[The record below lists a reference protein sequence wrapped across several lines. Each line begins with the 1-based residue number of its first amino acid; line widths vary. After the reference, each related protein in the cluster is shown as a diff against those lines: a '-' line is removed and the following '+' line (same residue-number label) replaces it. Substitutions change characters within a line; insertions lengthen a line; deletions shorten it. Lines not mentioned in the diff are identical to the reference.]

1 MILRSIQLHPFAGIT
16 SRTFPFTEGLNVIY
30 GPNEEGKSTV
40 ANALKQVLFAD
51 TQLTAAR
58 KNEFLKNLL
67 PVAGGDTI
75 RITLEFTYN
84 GIDYTLKKQWGPAS
98 SSELSSTEGVLVA
111 NDAVQEKIMSMLPA
125 DAHIIRN
132 VLIAEQSQLAKAVEN
147 LGSETTSS
155 LEEQLRSSIIKG
167 GTVSATD
174 LDEAI
179 TEKCRELFGRW
190 DENTNRPEGGAA
202 RASLTN
208 QWKGGAGEIVTAWY
222 AMEQAKEDHRQVK
235 VYDDESNQLQTAIA
249 EKNKAIGDLEKP
261 LAEHKAAY
269 EAVNT
274 RIKLEGDIERYKAAL
289 ESFQEDAL
297 KWPEAELREKDLTQ
311 KLKEQEESIEKL
323 KEEKENADKKI
334 AAQVLLTRLEKL
346 NELKKLADQAQLSL
360 QAATEV
366 PSDKIKEAQEL
377 ENEIN
382 RYKDRING
390 QKLKLVIDS
399 SVDGEVSITHSRDQ
413 QENITLKKGDHQEK
427 QVLGSVSIDWQGLK
441 IAVLSA
447 NEDVKGLEAKI
458 TENQVKLESIWS
470 SYSVSTTAEL
480 INKAETYR
488 ILLSA
493 YDKANSGYLV
503 LLGSD
508 DPEQLKQKAEEAKQ
522 IPGARDVSVLEGLLE
537 QAVGTKGRISAELKA
552 LQGQVAAFVT
562 KYTSRTVL
570 DERRLK
576 GVGVLNTAEATLK
589 ELPALPAAFATAIE
603 FQNAYQQW
611 QEQLRQ
617 IKDNKQVNELA
628 LANLH
633 EPSLTL
639 TEASDKADWA
649 ERKFGELLE
658 QGKAYRRME
667 RIVKDI
673 LATADKD
680 AFLPLHERTK
690 YYLKKVSLGR
700 FDDIP
705 FDATKPKELKG
716 ATVALPVHLLSK
728 GTKDILAFAF
738 RLAAAEI
745 YLKDHTGFIMMDDP
759 MVDLDDDRRPVAA
772 QLLKDF
778 SVNCQ
783 IIVFTCHSSHY
794 NLLLPTND

>member
-346 NELKKLADQAQLSL
+346 NELKKLADQALLSL

-382 RYKDRING
+382 RCKDRING

-399 SVDGEVSITHSRDQ
+399 SVDGEISITHSRDQ

-470 SYSVSTTAEL
+470 SYSVSSTAEL

-680 AFLPLHERTK
+680 AFLSLHERTK
-690 YYLKKVSLGR
+690 YYLQKISLGR

-794 NLLLPTND
+794 NLLLPTHD